1 MICPY
6 FETQESMSM
15 ENLGEWCLFG
25 DSAYRHDSRT
35 HSYGVD
41 GEFNGKMKSVR
52 ISIEW
57 NYGTTASLFTFTGMK
72 RKFKVYETAGVA
84 RIYIVATLL
93 KNFHACLYGNQT
105 MNYFNVVLQEDFLEC
120 YISSRNIV

>member
-1 MICPY
+1 
-6 FETQESMSM
+6 
-15 ENLGEWCLFG
+15 
-25 DSAYRHDSRT
+25 
-35 HSYGVD
+35 
-41 GEFNGKMKSVR
+41 MKSVR

-57 NYGTTASLFTFTGMK
+57 NYGTTASLFTLIAMK
-72 RKFKVYETAGVA
+72 GKFKMYETAGVA

-120 YISSRNIV
+120 YISGSVLVSSLMTSSVLISVSYTHLTLPTIYSV